1 MRLMKLFIICM
12 LVPLIGSFTPLPKK
26 EKIIIVIDPG
36 HGGSD
41 PGHCSEMKNIQ
52 PEKALN
58 LLIAKKFG
66 AYIEQNLKNVTII
79 YTRTDD
85 SFPTLDDRVA
95 KANSVG
101 ADYFI
106 SVHCNANDRKAVHG
120 TESHVHTMSA
130 KKSVGLAQEFENEFS
145 KKAGRHSRG
154 VKDTEDRE
162 HSLQVLKYTNM
173 TGVLVE
179 CGFLTNDDEAKYLNS
194 ASGQDVLASAMYR
207 ALKTFIVKEHPSISF
222 IKTAPANNVTISNN
236 ASAGNESGIYVI
248 RIMSSKS
255 EIDTGHESF
264 KKLAMPVTRRKVE
277 GETQYKFQ
285 YTVGSYANKEAA
297 NKDLEKV
304 KNSGFKD
311 AYVIRL

>member
-1 MRLMKLFIICM
+1 MKLFVICI

-26 EKIIIVIDPG
+26 EKITIVIDPG

-41 PGHCSEMKNIQ
+41 PGHTSEMQNIQ
-52 PEKALN
+52 PEKVLN

-85 SFPTLDDRVA
+85 SFPSLDDRVS

-106 SVHCNANDRKAVHG
+106 SVHCNANAKKTVHG
-120 TESHVHTMSA
+120 TETHVHTMSA

-162 HSLQVLKYTNM
+162 HSLQVLKYTKM

-179 CGFLTNDDEAKYLNS
+179 CGFLTNDAEAQYLNS
-194 ASGQDVLASAMYR
+194 AAGQDALASAMYR

-222 IKTAPANNVTISNN
+222 IKSAPAGIANSNSN
-236 ASAGNESGIYVI
+236 TATSGTDAGNYVI

-264 KKLAMPVTRRKVE
+264 KKLGMPVTRRKID

-285 YTVGSYANKEAA
+285 YTVGSYSNKDAA

-304 KNSGFKD
+304 RNSGFKD

>member
-1 MRLMKLFIICM
+1 MRLMKLFVICI
-12 LVPLIGSFTPLPKK
+12 LVPLVGSFTPLPKK
-26 EKIIIVIDPG
+26 DKIIIVIDPG

-41 PGHCSEMKNIQ
+41 PGHLSEMKNIQ

-106 SVHCNANDRKAVHG
+106 SVHCNANDKKSVHG

-130 KKSVGLAQEFENEFS
+130 KKSVGLAQQFEHEFS

-179 CGFLTNDDEAKYLNS
+179 CGFLTNDAEAQYLNS
-194 ASGQDVLASAMYR
+194 AAGQDVLASAMYR

-222 IKTAPANNVTISNN
+222 IKTTPSAPANNSNTT
-236 ASAGNESGIYVI
+236 ASGADAGTYVI

-264 KKLAMPVTRRKVE
+264 KKLGMPVTRRKID

-285 YTVGSYANKEAA
+285 YTVGAYTSKDAA

-304 KNSGFKD
+304 RSNGFKD

>member
-1 MRLMKLFIICM
+1 MRLLKLFVICL

-41 PGHCSEMKNIQ
+41 PGHTSDMKNIQ
-52 PEKALN
+52 PEKSLN

-106 SVHCNANDRKAVHG
+106 SVHCNANDRKTVHG

-194 ASGQDVLASAMYR
+194 ASGQDVIASAMYR

-222 IKTAPANNVTISNN
+222 IKTTPANTATNTATV
-236 ASAGNESGIYVI
+236 AAGSDAGTYVI

-264 KKLAMPVTRRKVE
+264 KKLGMPVTRRKVE

-285 YTVGSYANKEAA
+285 YTVGSYTNKDAA

>member
-1 MRLMKLFIICM
+1 MRLMKLFVICI

-26 EKIIIVIDPG
+26 DKIVIVIDPG

-52 PEKALN
+52 PEKTLN

-85 SFPTLDDRVA
+85 SFPSLDDRVS

-106 SVHCNANDRKAVHG
+106 SVHCNANDKKSVHG

-130 KKSVGLAQEFENEFS
+130 KKSVGLAQEFEHEFS

-179 CGFLTNDDEAKYLNS
+179 CGFLTNDAEAQYLNS
-194 ASGQDVLASAMYR
+194 SAGQDVLASAMYR

-222 IKTAPANNVTISNN
+222 IKTTPSNTANNSVTA
-236 ASAGNESGIYVI
+236 ASGADAGTYVI

-264 KKLAMPVTRRKVE
+264 KKLGMPVTRRKID

-285 YTVGSYANKEAA
+285 YTVGAYTSKDAA

-304 KNSGFKD
+304 RSNGFKD

>member
-1 MRLMKLFIICM
+1 M
-12 LVPLIGSFTPLPKK
+12 LVPLVGSFTPLPKK
-26 EKIIIVIDPG
+26 DKIIIVIDPG

-41 PGHCSEMKNIQ
+41 PGHLSEMKNIQ

-106 SVHCNANDRKAVHG
+106 SVHCNANDKKSVHG

-179 CGFLTNDDEAKYLNS
+179 CGFLTNDAEAQYLNS
-194 ASGQDVLASAMYR
+194 AAGQDVLASAMYR

-222 IKTAPANNVTISNN
+222 IKTTPSNTTSN
-236 ASAGNESGIYVI
+236 TATASSGADAGTYVI

-264 KKLAMPVTRRKVE
+264 KKLGMPVTRRKID

-285 YTVGSYANKEAA
+285 YTVGSYTSKDAA

-304 KNSGFKD
+304 RSNGFKD

>member
-1 MRLMKLFIICM
+1 MRLMKLFALCM
-12 LVPLIGSFTPLPKK
+12 LVPVIGSFTPLPKK

-41 PGHCSEMKNIQ
+41 PGHTSEIKNIQ
-52 PEKALN
+52 PEKTLN

-66 AYIEQNLKNVTII
+66 AYIEQNLKNVTIV

-85 SFPTLDDRVA
+85 SFPSLDDRVA

-106 SVHCNANDRKAVHG
+106 SVHCNANDRKTVHG
-120 TESHVHTMSA
+120 TETHVHTMSA

-162 HSLQVLKYTNM
+162 HSLQVLKYTHM

-179 CGFLTNDDEAKYLNS
+179 CGFLTNDTEAQYLNS
-194 ASGQDVLASAMYR
+194 ATGQDVLASAMYR

-222 IKTAPANNVTISNN
+222 IKTAPTNN
-236 ASAGNESGIYVI
+236 ATLTVSGAAGNGSGAFVI

-264 KKLAMPVTRRKVE
+264 KKLGMPVTRRKVD

-285 YTVGSYANKEAA
+285 YTVGTYASKDAA

>member
-1 MRLMKLFIICM
+1 MRLMKLFVICM
-12 LVPLIGSFTPLPKK
+12 LVPLVGSFTPLPKK
-26 EKIIIVIDPG
+26 DKIIIVIDPG

-41 PGHCSEMKNIQ
+41 PGHLSEMKNIQ

-106 SVHCNANDRKAVHG
+106 SVHCNANDKKSVHG

-179 CGFLTNDDEAKYLNS
+179 CGFLTNDAEAQYLNS
-194 ASGQDVLASAMYR
+194 AAGQDVLASAMYR

-222 IKTAPANNVTISNN
+222 IKTTPSNTTSN
-236 ASAGNESGIYVI
+236 TATASSGADAGTYVI

-264 KKLAMPVTRRKVE
+264 KKLGMPVTRRKID

-285 YTVGSYANKEAA
+285 YTVGSYTSKDAA

-304 KNSGFKD
+304 RSNGFKD